1 VLKDSSGRSGT
12 GLGQNRAR
20 AVLVISEVSLA
31 AVLLVGAALLIRS
44 FVALYAVDLGFDA
57 RNVVT
62 MNTLLGGRKF
72 ANTAAVTGAIR
83 DGLEQLRS
91 LPGVMAAGVTC
102 CLPLAQG
109 TYDLNLNVAGRPPA
123 PGQEVGWA
131 MVSPGYFEAFKIPV
145 ERGRASTA
153 RDDPNS
159 LAVVAISERMAR
171 QYWKNRDPLGD
182 RVVIGR
188 GSGIEG
194 LKDEPV
200 RQIVGIVGDIRS
212 EGLDARPRP
221 ILYVP
226 QAQIP
231 DAESAFF
238 LRLLPMA
245 WGGAHTRGTARTP
258 FRDSGKSRPTITC
271 LRRPPSA
278 AC

>member
-171 QYWKNRDPLGD
+171 QYWKDRDPLGD

-188 GSGIEG
+188 GSGIKG
-194 LKDEPV
+194 LKYEPV
-200 RQIVGIVGDIRS
+200 RQIVGSSVIFGAKDSTPYRGPFCTS
-212 EGLDARPRP
+212 RRPRFQMP
-221 ILYVP
+221 KARFFCGCCRWRGVVRTQGEPRGLL
-226 QAQIP
+226 
-231 DAESAFF
+231 SAI
-238 LRLLPMA
+238 REN
-245 WGGAHTRGTARTP
+245 RGQQ
-258 FRDSGKSRPTITC
+258 
-271 LRRPPSA
+271 
-278 AC
+278 